1 MSQQQEKIYFFLYV
15 WTYEGT
21 WAALDSASCMWCY
34 KLLWTV
40 VAVYGL
46 TNMIGK
52 KMGLL
57 GTIRLEVDK
66 HNPEFYMELHQ

>member
-1 MSQQQEKIYFFLYV
+1 
-15 WTYEGT
+15 
-21 WAALDSASCMWCY
+21 MWCY